1 MAATLD
7 ASMIRLEGIK
17 ENKHLYNK
25 SKIAEAEALA
35 AEALRMANEAK
46 LAAAR
51 LDEVKKTLSMF
62 SKKLERVEQTVQKE
76 VKPRSIIIEP
86 TVEKEPVVLA
96 AEALHM
102 ANEARLAAARLNEAR
117 RTLSMF
123 SRKQMEGVKQNVQK
137 EVEPTSTVTEPT
149 VNKEPVLVVKAPVKE
164 EPVKEEPAKEET
176 AFKEF
181 TKEETIEKE
190 STNEATAAVE
200 TSVEKF
206 TKEDPIEEKSTKEE
220 IATVETPIEEAATED
235 PIEED
240 STKEVLATVETPVEE
255 SAKEDHIEEE
265 TPVVVEKVE
274 EEPAKEN
281 PPIAVVEEESK
292 LSPMKDSHVVEKQQQ
307 AGIVSENIFGN
318 GVVKVIETGRVVKV
332 IETGRVVKVTETER
346 VVKIAETER
355 VVKVADTERVVKVT
369 ETVGQKASC
378 DTLSQK
384 KIGNGIVRVI
394 ETGRQKDVRDAR
406 KGVVDFGKM
415 GGVDDKSAQGI
426 SPAGESDAPRAALA
440 PLVIPSIESYMADQE
455 YDKDIPSMAQQAQ
468 IESYG
473 VDQEYDKDIIEEF
486 LDSLGVDEICGVDDN
501 TLGFIDRPDSP
512 RSPLEMKTS
521 FAPRDMM
528 DSTSWK
534 EQIANTQRKER
545 HFRPKT
551 YQRSPVS
558 GDYGDPFGVDHDDL
572 IFCGKVADL
581 CEPPD
586 LDDEY
591 YVVLE
596 QYAVEPVSKKKS
608 VSFHTE

>member
-1 MAATLD
+1 
-7 ASMIRLEGIK
+7 
-17 ENKHLYNK
+17 
-25 SKIAEAEALA
+25 
-35 AEALRMANEAK
+35 
-46 LAAAR
+46 
-51 LDEVKKTLSMF
+51 MF

-96 AEALHM
+96 AEALQM

-149 VNKEPVLVVKAPVKE
+149 VNKEPVVVVKAPVKE

-292 LSPMKDSHVVEKQQQ
+292 LSPMKDSHVVENQQQ

-346 VVKIAETER
+346 VVK
-355 VVKVADTERVVKVT
+355 VADTERVVKGT

-378 DTLSQK
+378 DTLSKK